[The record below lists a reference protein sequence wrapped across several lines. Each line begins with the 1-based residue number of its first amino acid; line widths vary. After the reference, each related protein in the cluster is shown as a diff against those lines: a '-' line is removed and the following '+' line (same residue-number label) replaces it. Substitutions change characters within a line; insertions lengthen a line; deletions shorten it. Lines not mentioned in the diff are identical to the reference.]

1 MSRCDICPRNCLV
14 DRSTGQIGFCGQ
26 GTDIR
31 VARYGLHFFEEP
43 PISGKRGSGT
53 IFFSGCSL
61 RCVFCQNREISRGE
75 DFGKSIGTSE
85 LCDIM
90 LELQDRG
97 AHNINLVTP
106 THFADK
112 IREALLQVKDSGRLK
127 IPIVWNSS
135 GYERVEV
142 LRELE
147 GLVDI
152 YMPDFKYMSVELGA
166 KYSSAAD
173 YAEVATEALCEMYRQ
188 VGEYSYGDDGM
199 LRRGL
204 LVRHLV
210 LPGERRDSMAVLE
223 HLSKILP
230 AKKILLSVMSQ
241 YTPEFA
247 MDCQYKNLHRRVTSF
262 EYSSVVEFSEKLGFE
277 GFVQGRSS
285 ATENYTPEFNKEGDI
300 LCRKN

>member
-1 MSRCDICPRNCLV
+1 MSKCDVCPRNCNA
-14 DRSTGQIGFCGQ
+14 DRDAGQVGFCGQ
-26 GTDIR
+26 GADIR

-75 DFGKSIGTSE
+75 GLGANMSVSE
-85 LCDIM
+85 LCDVM
-90 LELQDRG
+90 LDLQARG

-106 THFADK
+106 THFTEK
-112 IREALLQVKDSGRLK
+112 IREALLRVKGSGELK
-127 IPIVWNSS
+127 IPVVWNSS
-135 GYERVEV
+135 GYEKVG
-142 LRELE
+142 ELSHLC

-152 YMPDFKYMSVELGA
+152 YMPDFKYCSQELGK

-188 VGEYSYGDDGM
+188 VGEYKYGDDGM
-199 LRRGL
+199 LARGL

-210 LPGERRDSMAVLE
+210 LPGERRDSMAVLD
-223 HLSKILP
+223 HLAKILP
-230 AKKILLSVMSQ
+230 ADKILLSVMSQ

-247 MDCQYKNLHRRVTSF
+247 GDCEYKNLHRRVTSF
-262 EYSSVVEFSEKLGFE
+262 EYSSVVEHSEKLGFE
-277 GFVQGRSS
+277 GFVQGKGS
-285 ATENYTPEFNKEGDI
+285 ATSNYTPDFKEEGDI
-300 LCRKN
+300 SCRKN